1 MQKKAID
8 THNAKSGGKS
18 AYAFSKSVVYSSK
31 IFNSNLLIFAVKI
44 LKFSVR
50 C

>member
-1 MQKKAID
+1 MQKAKAKLPSLFQ
-8 THNAKSGGKS
+8 N
-18 AYAFSKSVVYSSK
+18 YVVCFSK
-31 IFNSNLLIFAVKI
+31 IFNSNLLIFAVEI